1 MVVRIKFSADL
12 YIDGDTIEEVRKK
25 WESMPL
31 FSQDAEKCGVEYSET
46 LLVEDADT
54 FEDLLNHFK

>member
-12 YIDGDTIEEVRKK
+12 YIEGDTIEEVREK
-25 WESMPL
+25 WDALPL
-31 FSQDAEKCGVEYSET
+31 FTEDAEKCGVEYSET

-54 FEDLLNHFK
+54 YEDLLNHFK